1 MTNGWIDIKNTDM
14 MLIMGGNPAENHPCG
29 FKWPIEAKL
38 RRNAKMIVVD
48 PRFTRTAATAD
59 LFLQI
64 RAGTDIAFLGGLVN
78 YAIAQNRIAW
88 GYVKHYTNA
97 AFVVKDGFKLPEDGL
112 FSGFDAGGQT
122 YDKATW
128 NYEAGGNV
136 GPKTEAAAGAGSSGS
151 SSTVAGG
158 RTSSETNSAQHRAGQ
173 ESAKSF
179 EQKSPRVASRPST
192 PGGKGQSAA
201 GGEMNSQ
208 QGGGHQ
214 AAGGVGAAGQGGTK
228 PPPSLPPNTAY
239 DLSLQHE
246 RCVFQLLKKQYSR
259 YTPEMVERI
268 TGIPRDQ
275 FLQAADLFTSVR
287 KDGDMTKAATIIY
300 AVGWTQHTSGTQI
313 IRTAAILQLLLGNV
327 GRAGGGVNALRGH
340 SNIQGATDMG
350 GVFDIFPGYLKIPA
364 PTDTDLATFLQ
375 RTTPTISKPTEW
387 DSYNYWSNTPKF
399 MVSFLKAL
407 YGDVAKKENDFA
419 FHYLPKIDRKY
430 SWTELWDYMYQGKI
444 KGLFAF
450 GMNGVM
456 IGPNSRKNIAA
467 LKKADWLVVCELY
480 PDETSEF
487 WRAPGTTKDEMAQI
501 NTTVYRLPGAG
512 FAEKDGTFVN
522 SARWLQWKYVALPP
536 PGQARVDQEILAR
549 IFLQVRE
556 LYKAEGGKFPDPI
569 LHLSWAYTTPENPSL
584 AEVAREINGRALA
597 DLTDEKQPGVT
608 IKAGQQLPGF
618 AWLRDDGTTMCGNW
632 LYSGSWTEAGAQM
645 QRRGTDDPS
654 GLGVYPNWAWS
665 WPANRRVMYNRASC
679 DPAGKP
685 WDAERRQVWWNEVQQ
700 KWVGNDV
707 PDFKVDSNPQDHMGP
722 FIMNPEGVG
731 RIFAPLAAFAD
742 GPFPE
747 HYEPVESPI
756 ANPLHPNQSNN
767 PVAKTYKSDMDKYGT
782 PAEGFNVVCTT
793 YRLTEH
799 YHYWT
804 KNNPMNVQLVPEPF
818 VEIPAQLA
826 DEMGLTGG
834 EKVKVSSARGV
845 YVAKAM
851 VTKRIK
857 PMMID
862 GQKTYQI
869 GVPIHWG
876 YRGIAEDEGK
886 TSLDPANQLSPAA
899 IDPNAYTPEFK
910 GFLVKIERA

>member
-29 FKWPIEAKL
+29 FKWSIEAKL

-64 RAGTDIAFLGGLVN
+64 RAGSDIAFLGGLIN
-78 YAIAQNRIAW
+78 YAIQNNRIAKD
-88 GYVKHYTNA
+88 YLVNFTNA
-97 AFVVKDGFKLPEDGL
+97 AFIVKEGFKLPEDGL
-112 FSGFDAGGQT
+112 FSGFDAANAV
-122 YDKATW
+122 YDQESW
-128 NYEAGGNV
+128 NYEPGGNV
-136 GPKTEAAAGAGSSGS
+136 GPPPQATGGA
-151 SSTVAGG
+151 
-158 RTSSETNSAQHRAGQ
+158 SSEATGEQLKTGREPAEKF
-173 ESAKSF
+173 ESKS
-179 EQKSPRVASRPST
+179 EPVSGRPST
-192 PGGKGQSAA
+192 SPGQGQSSA
-201 GGEMNSQ
+201 GGVMSSQ
-208 QGGGHQ
+208 TGGGHQ
-214 AAGGVGAAGQGGTK
+214 AAGPIGAAAQGGPK
-228 PPPSLPPNTAY
+228 PLPPLPPNTAY

-246 RCVFQLLKKQYSR
+246 RSVYQLLKKQYSR

-268 TGIPRDQ
+268 TGIPKDQ
-275 FLQAADLFTSVR
+275 FLKAADLFTSIR
-287 KDGDMTKAATIIY
+287 KDGNMTKAATIIY
-300 AVGWTQHTSGTQI
+300 AVGWTQHTTGTQI

-340 SNIQGATDMG
+340 CNIQGATDMG

-364 PTDTDLATFLQ
+364 PSDVDLTTFLK
-375 RTTPTISKPTEW
+375 RTTPTPSKPDVW

-407 YGDVAKKENDFA
+407 YGDAAQKSNDWA
-419 FHYLPKIDRKY
+419 YQYLPKIDRKY
-430 SWTELWDYMYQGKI
+430 SWTELWDFMYQGKV

-450 GMNGVM
+450 GMNGVA
-456 IGPNSRKNIAA
+456 IGPNSHKNIAA
-467 LKKADWLVVCELY
+467 LKKADWLVVCDLY
-480 PDETSEF
+480 PEETGEF
-487 WRAPGTTKDEMAQI
+487 WRSPGTTAEEMKRI

-522 SARWLQWKYVALPP
+522 SARWLQWKYPAVPP
-536 PGQARVDQEILAR
+536 PGDAKLDQEILAR
-549 IFLQVRE
+549 IFLKTRD
-556 LYKAEGGKFPDPI
+556 LYAAEGGKFPDPI
-569 LHLSWAYTTPENPSL
+569 LNLSWAYTTPQNPSL
-584 AEVAREINGRALA
+584 SDLAKEINGRALA
-597 DLTDEKQPGVT
+597 DLTDEQLFPGLT

-618 AWLRDDGTTMCGNW
+618 AWLRDDGSTACGNW
-632 LYSGSWTEAGAQM
+632 LYSGSWTEAGSQA
-645 QRRGTDDPS
+645 QRRNTDDPS
-654 GLGVYPNWAWS
+654 GLGIYPNWAWS

-679 DPAGKP
+679 DPSGKP
-685 WDAERRQVWWNEVQQ
+685 WDVTRRQVWWNEAQQ

-707 PDFKVDSNPQDHMGP
+707 PDFKADSHPRDHMGP
-722 FIMNPEGVG
+722 FIMNAEGVG

-747 HYEPVESPI
+747 HYEPMESPI
-756 ANPLHPNQSNN
+756 ANPLHPEHSNS
-767 PVAKTYKSDMDKYGT
+767 PVAKKYHSDLDKFGT
-782 PAEGFNVVCTT
+782 PDQGYNIVCTT

-826 DEMGLTGG
+826 DKLGITGG
-834 EKVKVSSARGV
+834 ERVRVSSARGE

-862 GQKTYQI
+862 GKETFQI
-869 GVPIHWG
+869 GIPIHWG
-876 YRGIAEDEGK
+876 YRGIKEDEGK
-886 TSLDPANQLSPAA
+886 TALNPVNLLSPAA
-899 IDPNAYTPEFK
+899 IDPNAFTPEFK
-910 GFLVKIERA
+910 GFLVKIERV